1 MRGVQRLHETFVLM
15 TFEYPMEIVHY
26 GIRVTWLNGEQEWL
40 DDIPDFKDIENY
52 LDALQEEREEMRK
65 A

>member
-1 MRGVQRLHETFVLM
+1 M